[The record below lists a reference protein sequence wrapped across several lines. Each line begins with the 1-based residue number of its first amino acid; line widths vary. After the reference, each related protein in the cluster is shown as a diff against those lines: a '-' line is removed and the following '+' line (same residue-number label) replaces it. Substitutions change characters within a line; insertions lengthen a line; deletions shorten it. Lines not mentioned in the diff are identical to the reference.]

1 MSFLKS
7 LKNIFID
14 DNKINESNIILFIL
28 TFMLVVIDIVALVK
42 NPNIFFI
49 MLVGEHLLAIFLF
62 AKSEHSKLDVNKV
75 VETAIE
81 VLKHND
87 NK

>member
-28 TFMLVVIDIVALVK
+28 TFMLVVIDIVALIK
-42 NPNIFFI
+42 TPNIYFI

-62 AKSEHSKLDVNKV
+62 AKSEHSKLDANKV
-75 VETAIE
+75 VEVACE
-81 VLKHND
+81 ALK
-87 NK
+87 K

>member
-1 MSFLKS
+1 MSFFKN

-42 NPNIFFI
+42 NPNIYFI
-49 MLVGEHLLAIFLF
+49 MLIGEHLLAIFLF
-62 AKSEHSKLDVNKV
+62 AKSEHSKLDANKV
-75 VETAIE
+75 VETVGEA
-81 VLKHND
+81 LKHD

>member
-14 DNKINESNIILFIL
+14 DNKINEGNIILFIL
-28 TFMLVVIDIVALVK
+28 TFMLVVIDIVALIK
-42 NPNIFFI
+42 NLDIFFT

-75 VETAIE
+75 AETVVE